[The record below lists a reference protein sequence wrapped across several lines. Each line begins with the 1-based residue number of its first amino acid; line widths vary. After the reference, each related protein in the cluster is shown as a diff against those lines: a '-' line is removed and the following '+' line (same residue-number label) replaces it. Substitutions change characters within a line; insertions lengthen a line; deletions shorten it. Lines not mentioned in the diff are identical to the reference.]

1 MRHLKK
7 YQCQNEYCFRQQPIF
22 SLVWQESSAKS
33 WQHWNISRQAGAT
46 PSCPTSRGA
55 YNLIDLHI
63 VIFKANWSLAVTIGI
78 IDMDGKFAG
87 LVCYAGSKLKIC
99 H

>member
-1 MRHLKK
+1 
-7 YQCQNEYCFRQQPIF
+7 
-22 SLVWQESSAKS
+22 
-33 WQHWNISRQAGAT
+33 
-46 PSCPTSRGA
+46 
-55 YNLIDLHI
+55 LIDLHI